1 MSASSFLESNGL
13 MVRTP
18 ARIRKM
24 IPEEFLS
31 IQPRVFK
38 MMAAKSEI
46 ADAQYLAAA
55 VTFTLPMPIHA
66 SPIVNALTT
75 ELDKLE
81 WKPKYVP
88 MLMTYAQL
96 GFIRVAINSGLF
108 APLTTPELVKSAEE
122 QCQKEGLEQSDQLY
136 NDIDSIIMNQHL
148 SEQQKI
154 DNFLGRL
161 EIFTVQTINRIEK
174 MVHTCVIGEKNV
186 PLQMCLTPMDF
197 PTIDQLHPSLHRKF
211 WDLFVKYW
219 QAKVDITNIEL
230 KRDADIDPTQWIT
243 IEGLADT
250 PKTVP
255 KEQMWKG
262 YLTVKTAQEYFNFF
276 KE

>member
-24 IPEEFLS
+24 IPQDFLS

-46 ADAQYLAAA
+46 TDAQYLAAA
-55 VTFTLPMPIHA
+55 VTFTLPMPVHA
-66 SPIVNALTT
+66 SPIVNVLTT
-75 ELDKLE
+75 VENQLE

-88 MLMTYAQL
+88 MLMTYAHL

-136 NDIDSIIMNQHL
+136 DDIDMIISNPYL
-148 SEQQKI
+148 SEQQRV
-154 DNFLGRL
+154 DEFLTRI
-161 EIFTVQTINRIEK
+161 EIFTIQTINRIEK
-174 MVHTCVIGEKNV
+174 MIHTCVIGEKNV
-186 PLQMCLTPMDF
+186 PLQMCLTPMEF
-197 PTIDQLHPSLHRKF
+197 PTMDQLHLSLHSKF

-243 IEGLADT
+243 IEGLIDT
-250 PKTVP
+250 PRTIP

-262 YLTVKTAQEYFNFF
+262 YLAVKTAQEYFNFF

>member
-1 MSASSFLESNGL
+1 MSVSSFLESNGL

-18 ARIRKM
+18 ARIREM
-24 IPEEFLS
+24 IPKDFLS

-38 MMAAKSEI
+38 MLAAKSEI

-55 VTFTLPMPIHA
+55 VTFTLPMPVHA
-66 SPIVNALTT
+66 SPIVNVLTT
-75 ELDKLE
+75 VENQLE

-96 GFIRVAINSGLF
+96 GFVRLAINSGLF
-108 APLTTPELVKSAEE
+108 APLTSPELVKSAEE

-136 NDIDSIIMNQHL
+136 NDIDEIINDGVF
-148 SEQQKI
+148 SEQQKLER
-154 DNFLGRL
+154 FLTRIEL
-161 EIFTVQTINRIEK
+161 FTVQTINRIEK
-174 MVHTCVIGEKNV
+174 MIHTCVIGEKNV
-186 PLQMCLTPMDF
+186 PLQVCLTPCEF
-197 PTIDQLHPSLHRKF
+197 PTIDQLHPSLHPKF

-219 QAKVDITNIEL
+219 QAKVDTTNIEL
-230 KRDADIDPTQWIT
+230 KRDADIEPTQWIT
-243 IEGLADT
+243 IEGLIDT
-250 PKTVP
+250 PRVVP

-262 YLTVKTAQEYFNFF
+262 YLTMKTAQEYFNFF